1 MQSLAPINS
10 NPFSLAAETVAVF
23 EPLDALSVFADLSPE
38 LPQAIINN
46 AEEKMIIVFF
56 MFVFLLSEK

>member
-10 NPFSLAAETVAVF
+10 NPFSLATETVAEF
-23 EPLDALSVFADLSPE
+23 ESLDALSVFDLSPE

-46 AEEKMIIVFF
+46 AEEKMINVFF